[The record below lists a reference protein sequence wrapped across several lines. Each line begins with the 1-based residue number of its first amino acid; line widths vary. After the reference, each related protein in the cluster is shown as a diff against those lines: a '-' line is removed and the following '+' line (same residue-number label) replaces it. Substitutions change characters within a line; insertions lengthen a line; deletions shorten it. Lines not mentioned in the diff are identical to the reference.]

1 MQRGQGP
8 VVWQKN
14 NFPQGQAED
23 TLQDMIPRAKEDG
36 PCLSFLSPTALLPH
50 GLSGNKKPRFLLLR
64 GFFSCPSPA
73 STAEDALMLWAGRDR
88 GRLCPPLARQH
99 L

>member
-1 MQRGQGP
+1 MQRGQGL

-23 TLQDMIPRAKEDG
+23 MLQDMFPRAKEDG
-36 PCLSFLSPTALLPH
+36 PCLFFLSPTALLLR
-50 GLSGNKKPRFLLLR
+50 GLSSNKKTLLG

-73 STAEDALMLWAGRDR
+73 STAEDALMLRAGRDR
-88 GRLCPPLARQH
+88 GRLCPTLARQH